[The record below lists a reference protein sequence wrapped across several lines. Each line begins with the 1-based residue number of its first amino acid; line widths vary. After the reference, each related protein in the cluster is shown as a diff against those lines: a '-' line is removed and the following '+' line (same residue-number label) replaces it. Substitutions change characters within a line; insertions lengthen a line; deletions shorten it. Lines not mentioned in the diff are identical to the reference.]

1 MKIKK
6 VEPRGEED
14 VDQVVR
20 VSENPV
26 SDPGNEVSQEDNTL
40 DETPFPDSENP
51 SSDSSD
57 AKDGDAGL
65 SNSEEA

>member
-1 MKIKK
+1 M
-6 VEPRGEED
+6 
-14 VDQVVR
+14 VR